1 MKFIY
6 ALNKEDKI
14 KLLDMGFNF
23 INEQQINNQTVYLFE
38 NKTNNVSTFSKQDE
52 GRFLFSNKMF
62 F

>member
-38 NKTNNVSTFSKQDE
+38 NKTNNVSTFYKQDE